1 MAEILNGLDHWYRV
15 LAQEGKNALLNEW
28 RKLTS
33 MMGKPVQ
40 VTMGE
45 EIINGLAHDI
55 DDEGR
60 LIVRVP
66 SGALRRISFGDLVV
80 LQ

>member
-1 MAEILNGLDHWYRV
+1 MAKAHLND
-15 LAQEGKNALLNEW
+15 
-28 RKLTS
+28 
-33 MMGKPVQ
+33 GKPVQ
-40 VTMGE
+40 VTLGE

-66 SGALRRISFGDLVV
+66 SGALRRISSGDLVV